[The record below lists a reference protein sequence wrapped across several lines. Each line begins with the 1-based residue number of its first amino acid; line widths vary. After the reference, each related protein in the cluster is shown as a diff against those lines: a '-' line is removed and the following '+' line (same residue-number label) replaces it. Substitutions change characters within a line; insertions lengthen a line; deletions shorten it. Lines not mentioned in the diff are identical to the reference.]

1 MSNEFL
7 RELAEFLASPTAEVI
22 LATVASLPGLVWV
35 ASATRRGPRYP
46 ERCHGEK

>member
-7 RELAEFLASPTAEVI
+7 RELAAFLASPAAEV
-22 LATVASLPGLVWV
+22 LLVAVASLPGLVWV

-46 ERCHGEK
+46 ERCHGDK